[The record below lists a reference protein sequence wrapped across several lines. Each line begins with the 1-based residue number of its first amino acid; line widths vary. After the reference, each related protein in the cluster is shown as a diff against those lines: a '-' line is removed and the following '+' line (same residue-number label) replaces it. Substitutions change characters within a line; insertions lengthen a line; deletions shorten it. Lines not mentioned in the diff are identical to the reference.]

1 MARRVRL
8 PGRFLEAPAVTDS
21 LVLYAPRDRF
31 LVLLCEGWR
40 LPWIVQTERSGW
52 SVLMWKPA

>member
-1 MARRVRL
+1 M
-8 PGRFLEAPAVTDS
+8 TDS
-21 LVLYAPRDRF
+21 LVLYAPRDGW
-31 LVLLCEGWR
+31 LLLMAAEGWR